1 MKIMRQYSVTAEF
14 TAYQRIT
21 SLQNLTNFQLMD
33 FSLDTL
39 YNIFLVLCFIREPD
53 ELVDVTHH

>member
-1 MKIMRQYSVTAEF
+1 MRQYSVTAEF
-14 TAYQRIT
+14 TAYQWIM
-21 SLQNLTNFQLMD
+21 SLQNLTNSQLMD

>member
-1 MKIMRQYSVTAEF
+1 MRQYSVTAEF
-14 TAYQRIT
+14 TAYQWIT

>member
-1 MKIMRQYSVTAEF
+1 MRQYSVTAEF

>member
-1 MKIMRQYSVTAEF
+1 MRQYSVTAEF
-14 TAYQRIT
+14 TAYQWIM